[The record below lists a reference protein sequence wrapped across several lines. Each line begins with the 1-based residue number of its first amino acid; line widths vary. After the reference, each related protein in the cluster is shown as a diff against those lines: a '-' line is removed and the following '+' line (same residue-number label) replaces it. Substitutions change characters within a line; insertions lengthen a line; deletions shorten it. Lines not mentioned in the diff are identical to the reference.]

1 MYMDNVECMYCG
13 FDGLVDCGAKVC
25 PKCGFEGA
33 LAWKDDEP
41 QEVAKSF
48 IEQFELTLTKENAEA
63 LLDELHHYTELEY
76 EGKLTEKQSK
86 RYVEIANFCH
96 KNDIEIPFGIEL

>member
-41 QEVAKSF
+41 QEVEVDK
-48 IEQFELTLTKENAEA
+48 EVTLTKENAEA

-76 EGKLTEKQSK
+76 EGKLTEKQSE
-86 RYVEIANFCH
+86 RYAKIANFCH
-96 KNDIEIPFGIEL
+96 ENDIEIPFGIEL